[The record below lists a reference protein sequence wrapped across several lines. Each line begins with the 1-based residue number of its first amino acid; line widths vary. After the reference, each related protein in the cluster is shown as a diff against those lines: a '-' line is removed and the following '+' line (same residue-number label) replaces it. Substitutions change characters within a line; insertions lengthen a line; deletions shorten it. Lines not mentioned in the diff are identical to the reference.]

1 MMVRVELVLWERV
14 ARDKGGAEGV
24 FKGHGEMF
32 GEKTRPR
39 LWKIWM

>member
-14 ARDKGGAEGV
+14 AREKDGAEGM

-32 GEKTRPR
+32 REKT
-39 LWKIWM
+39 